1 MESVMGEK
9 GRRELKV
16 CEEGGSESVTEKY
29 IFFNAK
35 GNPQNKKKGECFG
48 DN

>member
-16 CEEGGSESVTEKY
+16 CEKEGGSESVTEKY
-29 IFFNAK
+29 IFF
-35 GNPQNKKKGECFG
+35 
-48 DN
+48 